1 MSIGY
6 ACLHIGSRDTGMKT
20 VRLKDANEANLLES
34 ARFNLNALEN
44 ILRYNVDNNIKLFRI
59 SSDIIPL
66 ASHESNEL
74 RWWEILKPELI
85 DLGQFAKN
93 NELRLSM
100 HPGQYTVINSPY
112 GDVVKRAI
120 DDLKYHQRFLDSIE
134 MPLEAKIILHIGGM
148 YGNKT
153 EAMKRFIKSYKGLGE
168 DIKNRLVIENDDKI
182 FKAEDVLRIY
192 NETGTPVVF
201 DVLHDKVNPS
211 NENKDTYEW
220 IKVFEGTWKDID
232 GKQKIH
238 YSESKNQNERRS
250 HSEYIKA
257 ESFLSFYNNLKNKDI
272 DIMLEVKDK
281 NLSAV
286 KCGNLIKKDLK
297 AADLE
302 KEWGKYK
309 YYVLS
314 KDANIYKDIRELLK
328 NKDKPNSMGFY
339 ELIEKAFNMDTMQG
353 NDINTIQHIWG
364 YFKDLATL
372 DETET
377 FNKKMERYKSMKAT
391 SRPVKE
397 YMLKLS
403 EKYDIS
409 YLRNSLYFY
418 I

>member
-1 MSIGY
+1 MSVGY
-6 ACLHIGSRDTGMKT
+6 ACLHIGSSDTGIKN
-20 VRLKDANEANLLES
+20 VRLKDANEANLLDIS
-34 ARFNLNALEN
+34 RFNLNALEN
-44 ILRYNVDNNIKLFRI
+44 ILKYNVDNNIKLFRI

-66 ASHESNEL
+66 ASHEKNEL
-74 RWWEILKPELI
+74 RWWEILKPELM
-85 DLGQFAKN
+85 DLGQFVKN

-112 GDVVKRAI
+112 DDVVKRAI
-120 DDLKYHQRFLDSIE
+120 DDLIYHQRFLDSIDA
-134 MPLEAKIILHIGGM
+134 PLEAKIILHIGGM
-148 YGNKT
+148 YGNKA

-168 DIKNRLVIENDDKI
+168 GIKNRLVIENDDKI
-182 FKAEDVLRIY
+182 FNAEDVLRIY
-192 NETGTPVVF
+192 NEIGVPVVF

-238 YSESKNQNERRS
+238 YSESKNQKEKRS
-250 HSEYIKA
+250 HSDYIKA
-257 ESFLSFYNNLKNKDI
+257 ESFLSFYNNLENKDI

-286 KCGNLIKKDLK
+286 KCGNLIKKNLK

-328 NKDKPNSMGFY
+328 NKDKPDAMGFY

-353 NDINTIQHIWG
+353 NDINAIQHIWG
-364 YFKDLATL
+364 YFKDRVTL
-372 DETET
+372 DESEI
-377 FNKKMERYKSMKAT
+377 FAKKLERYRSFKISNK
-391 SRPVKE
+391 PIKK
-397 YMLKLS
+397 YLLNLS
-403 EKYDIS
+403 EKYDVE
-409 YLRNSLYFY
+409 YLINSLYFY